1 MIFTVLSYEDM
12 SGHTAG
18 FLGLIIA
25 LILVTIQN
33 CIYILDSQVAY
44 SFLGGL
50 KGTRSA
56 VIIYLISNLII
67 SGYEVSILY
76 HAVRKEEIAPWVTQK
91 VGPIA
96 AIQLIDWIWM
106 FFNAI
111 LPLFQS
117 FVRARTERGVQ
128 ITIDMKPQKYLDD
141 EE

>member
-1 MIFTVLSYEDM
+1 V
-12 SGHTAG
+12 AG
-18 FLGLIIA
+18 FLGLSIA

-33 CIYILDSQVAY
+33 CIYILLDRSQVAI
-44 SFLGGL
+44 SFLGGGL

-76 HAVRKEEIAPWVTQK
+76 HAVRKEEIALWVTQK

-96 AIQLIDWIWM
+96 AIQLVDWIWM

-111 LPLFQS
+111 LPLFPS
-117 FVRARTERGVQ
+117 FVRARTERGMQ
-128 ITIDMKPQKYLDD
+128 ITIDMKPQKYLD

>member
-1 MIFTVLSYEDM
+1 V
-12 SGHTAG
+12 AG
-18 FLGLIIA
+18 FLGLSIA

-67 SGYEVSILY
+67 SGYKVSALY
-76 HAVRKEEIAPWVTQK
+76 HAVRTGAVAPWLSQK
-91 VGPIA
+91 VGPIVA
-96 AIQLIDWIWM
+96 TQLVDWIWM

-117 FVRARTERGVQ
+117 FVRARTERGMQ
-128 ITIDMKPQKYLDD
+128 ITIDMKPQKYLD

>member
-1 MIFTVLSYEDM
+1 MVFTVISYEDI
-12 SGHTAG
+12 SGHSAG

-56 VIIYLISNLII
+56 VIVYLISNLII

-76 HAVRKEEIAPWVTQK
+76 HAVRTGAVAPWVTHK

-96 AIQLIDWIWM
+96 AIQLVDWIWM

-117 FVRARTERGVQ
+117 FVRARTERGMQ
-128 ITIDMKPQKYLDD
+128 ITIDMKPQKYLD

>member
-1 MIFTVLSYEDM
+1 MVFSELSYEDI
-12 SGHTAG
+12 SGHVAG
-18 FLGLIIA
+18 FLGLSIA

-56 VIIYLISNLII
+56 VIVYLISNLII

-96 AIQLIDWIWM
+96 AIQLVDWVWM

-117 FVRARTERGVQ
+117 FVRARTERGMQ
-128 ITIDMKPQKYLDD
+128 ITIDMKPQKYLD